1 MLFNNKISKKNSNNE
16 NLWISENWLVHESTK
31 HTDTDFFF
39 FTSII
44 YNHSFIFL
52 IEWNEISFRL
62 CQRSY
67 ATNV

>member
-39 FTSII
+39 SHQLFTII
-44 YNHSFIFL
+44 HSFFY
-52 IEWNEISFRL
+52 EWNEISFSL